1 VSCEIVPWRRSRLEQ
16 LHNDKK
22 LSREERRIKSAAAGM
37 IRPEDTYAVAANCCE
52 CRHVPN
58 EKLVNTDGHTF
69 GTPALELVNGVALKL
84 NKKEQ
89 LDQVADKVAEACPA
103 PWKTVSTVDN

>member
-1 VSCEIVPWRRSRLEQ
+1 M
-16 LHNDKK
+16 HNDKK
-22 LSREERRIKSAAAGM
+22 LSREERRIKAAAAGM

-58 EKLVNTDGHTF
+58 EKLVNTGGHTF

-89 LDQVADKVAEACPA
+89 LDQVADKVAEACQHRGKPYQ
-103 PWKTVSTVDN
+103 P